1 MIDHL
6 MLQGLKPL
14 SQETE
19 VEDPNKEIEG
29 LEVWKKYT
37 SAPSFINSNEGN
49 KVEPKKDLL
58 EQQEIEP
65 PIQPVIIR
73 EPEPGS
79 YYTDRHLKLN
89 EIKRDATAPSPMH
102 VMQKQLFE
110 EKLARGE
117 INTPTAEDIK
127 QGFIEVDKESVFSYW
142 PHATEKDI
150 IYKEDG
156 TVDVK
161 KSITEYGKKEKAAR
175 DQAKNHPLL
184 KDVVHQKLSNS
195 AIASYYG
202 GIDELKNLGF
212 TDEQLTNFFGTYWNS
227 LSPEDQN
234 IRYKKAVVEDVLS
247 SSNNPEIKALF
258 NSASIEVPTSIKI
271 GAETVKRLNPNLS
284 EEELDF
290 LYSKWLSVEGKE
302 KLFSNQKFESP
313 LDAIDGKKSTQ
324 GEYWADRR
332 LRSHLSFEND
342 GSFASKQLSSSS
354 STSAK
359 ESFKYAEMLQQQTYE
374 NMNVQ
379 HQNYFN
385 SLPEKELQSQ
395 IDEFKE
401 VAKQVVPYYYGEF
414 EGTDKLPL
422 TQEQYVSL
430 MSDFYSSMH
439 VYGNQRAV
447 SNLSDFCQNTV
458 ADNTSAWE
466 NTCSAVKQGAVNA
479 CITMSGWIASPIAK
493 SIYWASGYS
502 WEDASRSVDRAFHI
516 MQTMGTILP
525 WQAQEAEERY
535 EKGLPGFQ
543 QRHYR
548 TDDGG
553 IGQDVGNL
561 IESSGYMAGFVVGGS
576 AIGKVTGGTS
586 KVLATTARFTSKGTQ
601 AMGMTRMTAA
611 LTNVAQ
617 AEAKMGK
624 ILGQVAFA
632 SANANL
638 EAASTSQDFRYSH
651 MLQLEQKV
659 VEDFKEDL
667 AADIESN
674 PYQWALQ
681 YREETGIDLIPSY
694 EKSSLEVKPLPV
706 DSEET
711 KQILYDYFSQN
722 EDMLHQYKAN
732 NPEYN
737 AQKSNIEKATDA
749 AYTTTFSLN
758 VLPELLFNTALRQV
772 FLPKSMHRSF
782 SGAPKLDRA
791 LTIARQQ
798 GVWKATSNKVL
809 RRTIATEYM
818 KSIAGEALDEVFE
831 NIWGA
836 AGTGVAEAALAD
848 LNDTRHGM
856 YGNTGALGYDLA
868 HAIGCGYDA
877 AVASVF
883 TEETLTSAVYGGVA
897 AALGMPTLKGSVDWS
912 KRKEGES
919 VMQYLQRANPLTW
932 DSVLTLPFGMND
944 RVNQEQAARD
954 NLAEY
959 VNAFLQDPEK
969 QRMFEN
975 SAYATSL
982 LNKLSVAQQTG
993 DPKLIADAE
1002 AELAS
1007 STMSMLAAV
1016 KGTEYYNIITEAIN
1030 ARAKFS
1036 KENLNDPNSAESQ
1049 AVKEYMA
1056 DQNIKGPISHE
1067 AVLEGIINSAK
1078 QAQSLLQTAE
1088 EETKKAYEIY
1098 GDDADIEFIQACVI
1112 NKLTLE
1118 DREKRAQALT
1128 DRIEEI
1134 HQKNFSEDPSKSSK
1148 LSVKGKERAAKY
1160 GTSYRL
1166 SQGKKIYAAEDYL
1179 QQLTQN
1185 AKLQIAQIQADKQLS
1200 AKDKTKQI
1208 AAIESYIRT
1217 QAIEV
1222 DEYLKEL
1229 ETLNPNEMVLTAE
1242 EILNMEFKAQ
1252 KEFLS
1257 RSDHS
1262 KKQKAEIKRLGSLAN
1277 DMIARGQLNEE
1288 IDRYRTIDLQLQL
1301 NPAYMMDFNAKAKA
1315 KAKAE
1320 IFKIKYSHLN
1330 REGISYED
1338 FRKEYYNTAF
1348 SLTSQEDAQLLAE
1361 TVKDNPHYAQLA
1373 QEELAANKAI
1383 GEIVSTEEYDKITKD
1398 PRKKANLDALLTY
1411 CATNGIP
1418 LDPNVDI
1425 DVLLQQLSTI
1435 DPTEL
1440 QKALDRIETSEENKV
1455 LMSTEELAQMLK
1467 SAYNGVKTVREAVEK
1482 RNAEPEDTDATEANN
1497 ADRTPVA
1504 EEDKDENSPTPAPTP
1519 EADPE
1524 KKATTETEKVV
1535 ETEGEKKEEEK
1546 IKSDAGSPTKATKE
1560 ELIQTMREIQADGGV
1575 SSTAAEDDIE
1585 QAFNW
1590 VGSTLVEYNP
1600 QKHEQK
1606 SAWDYVIDKSKMLP
1620 AKTQSVLQSIF
1631 AAMESKTTGAPV
1643 EETYTQD
1650 MAIEGHTGRK
1660 GDYMRKHRSYA
1671 TLADN
1676 PRVKEG
1682 SSLRFYTPK
1691 ELSDAP
1697 GELPVVALLEVEK
1710 GEGSVKLDGKDYA
1723 PIGFVTPTASMK
1735 AQNPTRSKD
1744 GDVFYS
1750 ERATIQDVKKE
1761 GFAQEYHSKTS
1772 DIPVREA
1779 MKSDGKTA
1787 QKVQSDFMGK
1797 VKVGKNNKGNTVLQY
1812 PITRGTGNLT
1822 VDIDITPASPQN
1834 VKNQDGKTVFDSVKE
1849 FRETSQSGAD
1859 RKAVAESAKSVVEHN
1874 EYTKLAAKALD
1885 GLNMDSREDS
1895 KLGVTADLLNDPTA
1909 DVSAKLKK
1917 VWNGINRFIRLAD
1930 YDSYTLQAENV
1941 VVDENGDLSFDL
1953 TLKQPTSGST
1963 PIHLASISGVNS
1975 RHGISTVDIAT
1986 ALTNL
1991 MLRQDGQVRSLS
2003 GGASA
2008 FRYPVNYTDKEGNL
2022 NSKSVGRAFK
2032 NGVLVS
2038 NKPSFAWPATSLSF
2052 KYEHERRSDGAMNAE
2067 GLSRMT
2073 DNASPAT
2080 TSENTVTTT
2089 GGQKV
2094 DADTGISQ
2102 NPKVETVPEVIEKS
2116 VEEKLA
2122 PEEIIEEVVEEVTPV
2137 EDPFAD
2143 AEGEDYSTFDEDD
2156 YDADDYQ
2163 LVASRKSRIAKVKEF
2178 FKSLIRDLEGK
2189 EIYDEILEETTAEFE
2204 KYTKPGAFQT
2214 KKVSDRAKAQK
2225 EAEQQAEKI
2234 RAQKLPHIKSVQ
2246 VVQNGDKGYSLQIKY
2261 NSYKRYLDLK
2271 AKSAETM
2278 TDAALKETINAFS
2291 DKEKVLN
2298 PSPKE
2303 AKKQLAIFQRFS
2315 SKSLKEKFNSLLST
2329 PVSQKF
2335 EKLLSEV
2342 LSLHGIKTMERD
2354 IREANGKD
2362 ILGAI
2367 NTAGNI
2373 IYLAKGGE
2381 RNRITL
2387 AEETAHALVKNI
2399 VRQGEKGDLTLWNLY
2414 QDIAATITET
2424 SLYQEVL
2431 DEYEDVYTDEDT
2443 GEVNY
2448 AKIKEEAIA
2457 KAMAVAMAEK
2467 YDHNDNILSS
2477 VSSLLTNAID
2487 RVRSFLKGSKISNGS
2502 EMILHQKLN
2511 KLVDQVMNNDVK
2523 QVKKQQRKDSLNVIL
2538 EALGINTKDK
2548 HVKSEAEKRV
2558 EAKQKEVIMNSSAR
2572 TIRFDYLTEA
2582 TRQMLNKVG
2591 VTQDHWQFYPM
2602 ELQEQL
2608 LKCLSRA

>member
-49 KVEPKKDLL
+49 KVEPKNDLL

-65 PIQPVIIR
+65 PIQPVITR

-89 EIKRDATAPSPMH
+89 EVKRDVTAPSPMH

-156 TVDVK
+156 TVDVE
-161 KSITEYGKKEKAAR
+161 KSITEYGKKHKALR

-184 KDVVHQKLSNS
+184 KDGVQQKLSNS

-202 GIDELKNLGF
+202 GIDELKSLGF

-234 IRYKKAVVEDVLS
+234 INYKKAVVEDVLS

-258 NSASIEVPTSIKI
+258 DSASVEVPTSIKI
-271 GAETVKRLNPNLS
+271 GAETVKKLNPNLS
-284 EEELDF
+284 EDELDF

-302 KLFSNQKFESP
+302 RLFSNQKFESV
-313 LDAIDGKKSTQ
+313 LDAINGKKSTR
-324 GEYWADRR
+324 GEYLADDR
-332 LRSHLSFEND
+332 LRSYLSFEND
-342 GSFASKQLSSSS
+342 GSFASTQLSSSS
-354 STSAK
+354 STTAK
-359 ESFKYAEMLQQQTYE
+359 NSFKYAETLQQQTYE
-374 NMNVQ
+374 NINTQ
-379 HQNYFN
+379 HKNYFN
-385 SLPEKELQSQ
+385 SLPEKELQSN

-422 TQEQYVSL
+422 TKEQYVSL

-439 VYGNQRAV
+439 VYGNQKAV
-447 SNLSDFCQNTV
+447 SDLSTFCQNTV
-458 ADNTSAWE
+458 ADHTSAWE
-466 NTCSAVKQGAVNA
+466 NTCSAIKQGAVNA
-479 CITMSGWIASPIAK
+479 CITMSGWILSPIAK
-493 SIYWASGYS
+493 SVYWASGYS
-502 WEDASRSVDRAFHI
+502 WEDASRLVDRSFHI

-576 AIGKVTGGTS
+576 AIGKVTGGISKMFGKGFTTAAKYANANNAAQLAAELS
-586 KVLATTARFTSKGTQ
+586 YLAEKEAQLGKVLGQLGF
-601 AMGMTRMTAA
+601 AA
-611 LTNVAQ
+611 
-617 AEAKMGK
+617 
-624 ILGQVAFA
+624 
-632 SANANL
+632 ANANL
-638 EAASTSQDFRYSH
+638 EASSTSQDFIQQHR
-651 MLQLEQKV
+651 LQLDQNLQSKYNS
-659 VEDFKEDL
+659 FLQQSLSEDL
-667 AADIESN
+667 DSWIMLYKEK
-674 PYQWALQ
+674 
-681 YREETGIDLIPSY
+681 TGVDLTPSLM
-694 EKSSLEVKPLPV
+694 SL
-706 DSEET
+706 SEEIPGSN
-711 KQILYDYFSQN
+711 KHKVAKIIFDYFSKDETLFKQFKD
-722 EDMLHQYKAN
+722 EDGTYDFQM
-732 NPEYN
+732 
-737 AQKSNIEKATDA
+737 EKIYTAADA

-758 VLPELLFNTALRQV
+758 FFPELVLNTSMRQV
-772 FLPKSMHRSF
+772 LLPKIMTRSF
-782 SGAPKLDRA
+782 KGPNRLDRV
-791 LTIARQQ
+791 LSIVKEQ
-798 GVWKATSNKVL
+798 GTWKALSHKVV
-809 RRTIATEYM
+809 RSEIAKEYG
-818 KSIAGEALDEVFE
+818 KNIIAESFDEFAEEVFS
-831 NIWGA
+831 N
-836 AGTGVAEAALAD
+836 AGTGVAESVLTD
-848 LNDTRHGM
+848 LTTNK
-856 YGNTGALGYDLA
+856 YSLYNNTSALGYDLA
-868 HAIGCGYDA
+868 SAIGAGFDAGYQ
-877 AVASVF
+877 SVF
-883 TEETLTSAVYGGVA
+883 SQEALTAGIYGGISA
-897 AALGMPTLKGSVDWS
+897 AFGLPAFKGSADWS
-912 KRKEGES
+912 KRRKGES
-919 VMQYLQRANPLTW
+919 LSHFFQRVNPVTW
-932 DSVLTLPFGMND
+932 DSIFTLPFDIND
-944 RVNQEQAARD
+944 RITQEQKARD
-954 NLAEY
+954 HMAEY
-959 VNAFLQDPEK
+959 VNAFLQDSKK
-969 QRMFEN
+969 QKLFEN
-975 SAYATSL
+975 ANHVTNL

-993 DPKLIADAE
+993 DPKLIEDAE
-1002 AELAS
+1002 AELLIS
-1007 STMSMLAAV
+1007 SMSMMAAL
-1016 KGTEYYNIITEAIN
+1016 KGTDYYNNMAEVLQ
-1030 ARAKFS
+1030 ARVNFS
-1036 KENLNDPNSAESQ
+1036 KENLSDPNSAESQ
-1049 AVKEYMA
+1049 AVQEYLS
-1056 DQNIKGPISHE
+1056 DQRIKGPVSPE
-1067 AVLEGIINSAK
+1067 AALEGIIKSAK
-1078 QAQSLLQTAE
+1078 KTQAMIEQAE
-1088 EETKKAYEIY
+1088 KKMKEAYSQF
-1098 GDDADIEFIQACVI
+1098 GDDADIEFIQDVVT
-1112 NKLTLE
+1112 NELLLE
-1118 DREKRAQALT
+1118 DRQQRYKAVD
-1128 DRIEEI
+1128 DRIEDF
-1134 HQKNFSEDPSKSSK
+1134 HNKTFVEDPSKSSK
-1148 LSVKGKERAAKY
+1148 LSPEAKKMATIY
-1160 GTSYRL
+1160 GTGYTKTSHGDKKYSAESVLEQAREKVAIKIAEIKTDPEL
-1166 SQGKKIYAAEDYL
+1166 SLTDKKKRIK
-1179 QQLTQN
+1179 
-1185 AKLQIAQIQADKQLS
+1185 KLND
-1200 AKDKTKQI
+1200 
-1208 AAIESYIRT
+1208 
-1217 QAIEV
+1217 
-1222 DEYLKEL
+1222 YLKEQSKKIEAYRNEL
-1229 ETLNPNEMVLTAE
+1229 ENLTTKEKTLTAE
-1242 EILNMEFKAQ
+1242 EILNLDVEDQMR
-1252 KEFLS
+1252 FLS
-1257 RSDHS
+1257 REDHS
-1262 KKQKAEIKRLGSLAN
+1262 KEQKSEIKRLGSLKQ
-1277 DMIARGQLNEE
+1277 DIITRGQLLQE
-1288 IDRYRTIDLQLQL
+1288 INRRSSAITQLAL
-1301 NPAYMMDFNAKAKA
+1301 NPVYMMAYHAKSKA

-1320 IFKIKYSHLN
+1320 IFKIKYSYLN
-1330 REGISYED
+1330 KEDLSYED

-1361 TVKDNPHYAQLA
+1361 TIKDNPHYAQLA

-1383 GEIVSTEEYDKITKD
+1383 REIVSTEEYDKITKD
-1398 PRKKANLDALLTY
+1398 PKKKANLDALLTY

-1535 ETEGEKKEEEK
+1535 ETEVEKKEEEK

-1560 ELIQTMREIQADGGV
+1560 ELIQTMQEIQADGGV
-1575 SSTAAEDDIE
+1575 SSTASDDDVE

-1606 SAWDYVIDKSKMLP
+1606 SAWDYMIDKSKMLP
-1620 AKTQSVLQSIF
+1620 AKTQSVLQSIC
-1631 AAMESKTTGAPV
+1631 AAMESKTTGAPG
-1643 EETYTQD
+1643 EETYTQE

-1660 GDYMRKHRSYA
+1660 GDYMRKHRTYA

-1849 FRETSQSGAD
+1849 FREASQSGAD
-1859 RKAVAESAKSVVEHN
+1859 RKAVAESAKSVVEYN

-1885 GLNMDSREDS
+1885 GLNMGSQEDS

-2052 KYEHERRSDGAMNAE
+2052 KYEHDRRSDGAMNAE

-2178 FKSLIRDLEGK
+2178 FKSFGK
-2189 EIYDEILEETTAEFE
+2189 
-2204 KYTKPGAFQT
+2204 
-2214 KKVSDRAKAQK
+2214 S
-2225 EAEQQAEKI
+2225 
-2234 RAQKLPHIKSVQ
+2234 
-2246 VVQNGDKGYSLQIKY
+2246 
-2261 NSYKRYLDLK
+2261 
-2271 AKSAETM
+2271 
-2278 TDAALKETINAFS
+2278 
-2291 DKEKVLN
+2291 
-2298 PSPKE
+2298 
-2303 AKKQLAIFQRFS
+2303 
-2315 SKSLKEKFNSLLST
+2315 
-2329 PVSQKF
+2329 
-2335 EKLLSEV
+2335 
-2342 LSLHGIKTMERD
+2342 
-2354 IREANGKD
+2354 
-2362 ILGAI
+2362 
-2367 NTAGNI
+2367 
-2373 IYLAKGGE
+2373 
-2381 RNRITL
+2381 
-2387 AEETAHALVKNI
+2387 
-2399 VRQGEKGDLTLWNLY
+2399 
-2414 QDIAATITET
+2414 
-2424 SLYQEVL
+2424 
-2431 DEYEDVYTDEDT
+2431 
-2443 GEVNY
+2443 
-2448 AKIKEEAIA
+2448 
-2457 KAMAVAMAEK
+2457 
-2467 YDHNDNILSS
+2467 
-2477 VSSLLTNAID
+2477 
-2487 RVRSFLKGSKISNGS
+2487 
-2502 EMILHQKLN
+2502 
-2511 KLVDQVMNNDVK
+2511 
-2523 QVKKQQRKDSLNVIL
+2523 
-2538 EALGINTKDK
+2538 
-2548 HVKSEAEKRV
+2548 
-2558 EAKQKEVIMNSSAR
+2558 
-2572 TIRFDYLTEA
+2572 
-2582 TRQMLNKVG
+2582 
-2591 VTQDHWQFYPM
+2591 
-2602 ELQEQL
+2602 
-2608 LKCLSRA
+2608 